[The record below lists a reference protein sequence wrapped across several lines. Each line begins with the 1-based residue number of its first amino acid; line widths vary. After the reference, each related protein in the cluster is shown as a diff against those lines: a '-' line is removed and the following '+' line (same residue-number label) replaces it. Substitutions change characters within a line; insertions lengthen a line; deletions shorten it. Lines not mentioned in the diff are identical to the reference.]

1 MPSIFLCRA
10 NVTVYAYSSSIS
22 RTTDEIRMV
31 QAETEEEA
39 SAKFEA
45 FFTSQSAEYYD
56 TYSIG
61 YVNVSALIV

>member
-10 NVTVYAYSSSIS
+10 NVTVTAFRSDIMS
-22 RTTDEIRMV
+22 TTDEIRMV

-45 FFTSQSAEYYD
+45 FFTSQSTEYYD
-56 TYSIG
+56 TYSVG